1 MKKIPEYKEHK
12 EVIER
17 TMKRTIKRYPRHYS
31 LKMRIN
37 EEEYNLLKK
46 LSQALDM
53 PMARTARTCCI
64 LMAGMISTEAD
75 NSKSEMKETIKKV
88 ITIAKSKRT

>member
-1 MKKIPEYKEHK
+1 MRKIPTYKEHK
-12 EVIER
+12 EVINR
-17 TMKRTIKRYPRHYS
+17 TMKLTRKKNPRHYS

-46 LSQALDM
+46 LSEALSM

-64 LMAGMISTEAD
+64 LMAGMITTEAD
-75 NSKSEMKETIKKV
+75 QAKEEMRETIEKI
-88 ITIAKSKRT
+88 ITIAKYKRT